1 MTAENTASL
10 STAAERERFTVFGV
24 EFAYL
29 GLLGILTAFAGWIT
43 ENTFKAITDGVID
56 ARFHTLPF
64 ISAYAFIPFAL
75 HILLG
80 SADDIAVFGKRLFKE
95 STKKSKISSNVLTY
109 VICCSM
115 VFLGELGVGLMWDKL
130 FGVMLWDYSEMPL
143 HITKYTGVIPM
154 FGFGTGV
161 YLLFKFVH
169 TPLLKFARNKIPLTA
184 AKIIVSTLGTLIMLD
199 MLWLIVQII
208 FNHEAIMLWRI
219 ILR

>member
-1 MTAENTASL
+1 MTAENTVV

-24 EFAYL
+24 EFVYL
-29 GLLGILTAFAGWIT
+29 GILGILTAFAGWIT

-80 SADDIAVFGKRLFKE
+80 SADTLAVFGKRLFKK
-95 STKKSKISSNVLTY
+95 STLKSKIASNALTY

-115 VFLGELGVGLMWDKL
+115 VFLGELGVGLLWDKA

-143 HITKYTGVIPM
+143 HITKYTGV
-154 FGFGTGV
+154 

-169 TPLLKFARNKIPLTA
+169 TPLLKFAQNKIPFNA

-199 MLWLIVQII
+199 MLSLIVQIM
-208 FNHEAIMLWRI
+208 FNHEAVMLWRI
-219 ILR
+219 VLR